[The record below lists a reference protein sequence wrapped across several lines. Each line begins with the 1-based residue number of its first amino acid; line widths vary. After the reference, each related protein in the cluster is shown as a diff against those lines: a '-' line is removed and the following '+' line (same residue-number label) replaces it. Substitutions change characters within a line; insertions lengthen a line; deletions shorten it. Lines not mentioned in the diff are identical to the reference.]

1 MSTIA
6 KSMMNTSTAEGD
18 RLRSVGLD
26 QTHTACSSDRC
37 KGKELRRVRFETKD
51 IRYRLAD
58 SVAKTGK
65 IAVARL
71 ASYYDD
77 IRNDYITIRTFLS
90 VKYRLISRR
99 DVRNIG
105 CIWSV
110 YLAFILF
117 VYYCRMKHVMNA
129 SSDSEKDVRRE
140 LYKKKKQNKKDKFS
154 KAIVYK
160 PVRITG
166 RKLEV
171 IPTMTLEEL
180 EIVMKKVPKN
190 FVLEPSSLLDLSVMD
205 KFRDLIGKFDSN
217 KMAVNKIMALFESI
231 SLLALNLYQAT
242 TRSHQVSILLMWV
255 QNRFASD
262 KSLLLNMTELVCW
275 FSHFKPSD
283 LSGTMKTLSSMWSGD
298 FGVTSFVNAFSSVSD
313 EECLVPNPGTPSC
326 VKEEECIVMNP
337 SSLPEVRLGPETV
350 GAPVNPEVSVSTY
363 TNSETV
369 RRFKAL
375 IQMFVD
381 AGMCS
386 VFGYDFDFSKSVH
399 VLDWVNTATHRFE
412 MVEFA
417 CSTIMYF
424 LERGYAAYDARNI
437 KYLFFSNDFVHAEL
451 EFREL
456 ENDLKMM
463 YGGDGHGDVNSI
475 SRLENKIVKLRD
487 IYKKDLC
494 TAKASQK
501 FVLSD
506 RIGKMNQMIIDVK
519 NLHKKVGQRKAPYAI
534 LFYGLS
540 GVGKSWCTGTIV
552 PSLLHAI
559 DCPTDPYYIR
569 TINQS
574 DDYDTMIDNSTLAIQ
589 VDDIANGQPGFEKKN
604 PLDCILR
611 FMNNVMCPANKADLK
626 DKGRV
631 FISPFIV
638 VCTTNAKS
646 LNAVSYSIEPISML
660 RRFDDHVTV
669 MCDAKY
675 MTDQKLDLTKWP
687 EYNKRIG
694 LPPLT
699 FKVERVTGMPPATP
713 GKAMDIK
720 YNVIT
725 WSKKDGTSIVMD
737 GVDWTILEPYL
748 NERAQS
754 KMAIQERYLSDLKRT
769 QNPLK
774 CKCGIS
780 FPNCKKHEADAIV
793 LRAPVRRMLWH
804 RRRNEECICKYRD
817 RNGDTCSSDVK
828 GRVLRSCY
836 WRKKFRI
843 SNYTSLAFNAIIGI
857 EAPKPIVEYRDRRYW
872 WIDSTLGNKNRKFKD
887 LTIVVSQVAS
897 VVPLV
902 VNPSSAYVVP
912 QPQLRVS
919 SWIDVDDSDDEF
931 SDADTV
937 DDDIFSDTSSLPD
950 LSDYDSDSTESS
962 IMRIDTQRY
971 FAIDTDT
978 PNSDDSIS
986 DTGSDSDYDRSYNA
1000 YMDYE
1005 DGLDPSAGQE
1015 DRKLT
1020 PDEQKV
1026 LDNWLIVVE
1035 WWDYLKDIDYRSRID
1050 LDRFDGAFKAVVP
1063 LIRYNCGR
1071 SIPISLH
1078 ENPICVI
1085 SPENPGFF
1093 DLRDDIPDGE
1103 IAQRTQEYMK
1113 FRRSILVCQN
1123 EVNRVEELSDDSD
1136 DDDPEFKR
1144 FDRAC
1149 AMLQLCKSGVLLAP
1163 FRFGG
1168 WLTRK
1173 TGSELSGVISGFS
1186 FNVISCLF
1194 SVSMCF
1200 SIPSLFLGVLSS
1212 ILVSGF
1218 WCIMCTAM
1226 YIGSTKLSLINFIR
1240 NFGDVREKISHYSRK
1255 VLKHKYHVVFGSIAV
1270 LAIGTMFYRN
1280 RKRKEPI
1287 MTPSGSQISVPV
1299 AKVNER
1305 SNNYWTA
1312 NKVSI
1317 SASCGVSGYQNTPE
1331 EMINTI
1337 APCVLRVRVY
1347 PKGIKSVADAAG
1359 STCETTCAI
1368 LMHGGLLVVPNHLVS
1383 GRMGCLI
1390 HAMRAEPGKVR
1401 NNADWILNEKDY
1413 YHVPG
1418 TDFAFLY
1425 TNSLGPSKDVRRFL
1439 PKIISKDAFRAK
1451 WYLKDKTTEGKFP
1464 IVKGNAIL
1472 GYDNATLVKGVGI
1485 YEGYNFSLV
1494 DEFGIGMK
1502 SEKGWCMS
1510 PLVSAT
1516 NPSCIHSFYLAGIGE
1531 THRSAP
1537 ILESYVNDAL
1547 EFFKNNGRML
1557 LPSSGVF
1564 APPEPISDNPGSRS
1578 PLSHL
1583 DKCEE
1588 EDVRFDYYGSRLS
1601 VGRRFCGK
1609 VRDTPFAPYIGKVFG
1624 CLHRWSSPI
1633 NIGSWKPWW
1642 TNLFNMGVKVKP
1654 FDPILLDIAQDD
1666 LRESLL
1672 KTCSD
1677 WRGLEGE
1684 TFQDVVFP
1692 VSMETAV
1699 NGVSGVSG
1707 CDRVKM
1713 NTSAG
1718 YPFCCS
1724 KSKVISEVPD
1734 DSYPCGVR
1742 LEPNEEV
1749 KKQTEHIFE
1758 CARND
1763 ERSNI
1768 VFTASVKDEPTLPTK
1783 EKVRVFAGCPVSY
1796 LIAVRMMTSMLVKF
1810 MTDNHLAFFTVAGAN
1825 AHDYDWTL
1833 VGAYLAA
1840 YSVTNCIAGDYSDYD
1855 KKILAMLMVRAVE
1868 LTCDMLRL
1876 AGYTE
1881 DQILICKNL
1890 MLESCY
1896 PIYEWNGD
1904 FINVCGTN
1912 PSGQPLTVW
1921 LNNLV
1926 NLLYQRYVFYTF
1938 YSKDNKFDDCVRI
1951 LVMGDDNIMS
1961 VKPGYEKYNHTSIK
1975 EVLENLG
1982 MKYTMAD
1989 KTAETV
1995 PYIPLEK
2002 ASLLKRSFIWSDD
2015 LECYLAPIEEKSIY
2029 RCLSSH
2035 MLANGD
2041 NSEAV
2046 VEHCGSMVD
2055 TALSEWFYFGEDV
2068 YNDRLKK
2075 MYELLGLAKM
2085 EVFGASLKSYKEQLD
2100 VFKCRILDSR
2110 CLYGIKPSMKWV
2122 CNFVRPVECLVED
2135 MEACASLPASISSR
2149 SGRRTDKTKCR
2160 TCPVC
2165 QLVTFLEVGCY
2176 NCDYRKEERRL
2187 RELAKNTVVEMDASS
2202 STYRTM
2208 AERRRQADLVL
2219 IERFGFVPEYG
2230 CSEWQELF
2238 EEQLG
2243 FCYSH
2248 DCYGAEEDCDLC
2260 YSEFLYKKRIGQH
2273 YGEGERSPDVLVV
2286 FEQRFKENGYWKSG
2300 KVTEME
2306 PSGGYMGYD
2315 LNPEYGFREVFVGR
2329 KHETH
2334 VDYGSV
2340 VGNRRSLVIVDCYQ
2354 TSDLFAVPKLFESG
2368 CWIATFGCPSLGIH
2382 HGSYFDDNDPRV
2394 LYRRGD
2400 WVLVIQ
2406 DGRLNDIYIGSLGS
2420 GKVTHYS

>member
-1 MSTIA
+1 MADHKFQETSVAGPSQARGPICSTVGEKVRA
-6 KSMMNTSTAEGD
+6 RVCAS
-18 RLRSVGLD
+18 RSSYLVM
-26 QTHTACSSDRC
+26 
-37 KGKELRRVRFETKD
+37 
-51 IRYRLAD
+51 D
-58 SVAKTGK
+58 SVVKTGK
-65 IAVARL
+65 VVVSRL
-71 ASYYDD
+71 GSYYDEKSVD
-77 IRNDYITIRTFLS
+77 FYVTFKQYFS
-90 VKYRLISRR
+90 VPYRFISRR

-105 CIWSV
+105 CIWSM
-110 YLAFILF
+110 YLSFILF
-117 VYYCRMKHVMNA
+117 VYYIRMKQVMNA
-129 SSDSEKDVRRE
+129 SSDSEKDIRRE
-140 LYKKKKQNKKDKFS
+140 LYKKKKQNKKDKFE
-154 KAIVYK
+154 KAVVIK

-166 RKLEV
+166 RKLEA
-171 IPTMTLEEL
+171 IPSMTLEEL
-180 EIVMKKVPKN
+180 ESIMSKVPKDL
-190 FVLEPSSLLDLSVMD
+190 VLEPSSLLDLSIMD
-205 KFRDLIGKFDSN
+205 KFRSLLSKYDSN
-217 KMAVNKIMALFESI
+217 KVAVTKIMALFESI
-231 SLLALNLYQAT
+231 SLLALNLYQAQ

-283 LSGTMKTLSSMWSGD
+283 LSGTMKSLTSMWSGEFSVAD
-298 FGVTSFVNAFSSVSD
+298 FIRTFIGASKEP
-313 EECLVPNPGTPSC
+313 EEPL
-326 VKEEECIVMNP
+326 VMNP
-337 SSLPEVRLGPETV
+337 SSVPEVRVGPETV
-350 GAPVNPEVSVSTY
+350 GAPVDPESSVHTY

-369 RRFKAL
+369 KRFKAL

-386 VFGYDFDFSKSVH
+386 VFGYNFDFSKSVH

-456 ENDLKMM
+456 ENELKMM

-494 TAKASQK
+494 TAKVSQK

-519 NLHKKVGQRKAPYAI
+519 NLHKKVGQRKAPFAV

-631 FISPFIV
+631 FISPFVV
-638 VCTTNAKS
+638 VCTTNIKRLSAD
-646 LNAVSYSIEPISML
+646 SYSIEPISML
-660 RRFDDHVTV
+660 RRFDEHVTV
-669 MCDAKY
+669 MCDPRY
-675 MTDQKLDLTKWP
+675 MTDQKLDITKWP
-687 EYNKRIG
+687 EYNRRIG

-699 FKVERVTGMPPATP
+699 FKVERVSGAASATP
-713 GKAMDIK
+713 AGPNGHSKMDIK
-720 YNVIT
+720 YNIVT
-725 WSKKDGTSIVMD
+725 WVRKDGSSILMD

-780 FPNCKKHEADAIV
+780 YPNCKVHEDKAKV
-793 LRAPVRRMLWH
+793 LRTPVLRMLYH
-804 RRRNEECICKYRD
+804 RRKKEECVCKYID
-817 RNGDTCSSDVK
+817 RNGVLCSSDVK
-828 GRVLRSCY
+828 GRKLRSCY

-843 SNYTSLAFNAIIGI
+843 SNYTDMAFKAVIGI
-857 EAPKPIVEYRDRRYW
+857 KPPKPIVEFHQDRYW
-872 WIDSTLGNKNRKFKD
+872 WINGDLGNKNRKFRD
-887 LTIVVSQVAS
+887 LTA
-897 VVPLV
+897 VVPPSSAPIIA
-902 VNPSSAYVVP
+902 NPSSAHVNP
-912 QPQLRVS
+912 QPQLRVNV
-919 SWIDVDDSDDEF
+919 WIDVDDSDDDF
-931 SDADTV
+931 SEAETMSE
-937 DDDIFSDTSSLPD
+937 DDVFSDTSSLPD
-950 LSDYDSDSTESS
+950 LSDYDSDASESS
-962 IMRIDTQRY
+962 IMRIDTRRF
-971 FAIDTDT
+971 FAIDMDT
-978 PNSDDSIS
+978 PNSDDSDDS
-986 DTGSDSDYDRSYNA
+986 SDSEYDRIRIANL
-1000 YMDYE
+1000 DYE
-1005 DGLDPSAGQE
+1005 DGLNPSSGEE

-1020 PDEQKV
+1020 TEEKKV

-1035 WWDYLKDIDYRSRID
+1035 WWDYLKDIDFRSRID
-1050 LDRFDGAFKAVVP
+1050 LDKYDKVYKAVLP
-1063 LIRYNCGR
+1063 LLHHNCGR
-1071 SIPISLH
+1071 SIPIALH

-1093 DLRDDIPDGE
+1093 DLCEIPCGE
-1103 IAQRTQEYMK
+1103 LDRRIEEYMK
-1113 FRRSILVCQN
+1113 FRRSVMVCQTQIN
-1123 EVNRVEELSDDSD
+1123 QCESEEEDGSD
-1136 DDDPEFKR
+1136 DDEVDFKK
-1144 FDRAC
+1144 FERAC
-1149 AMLQLCKSGVLLAP
+1149 SMLQMCKSKLLLAP

-1168 WLTRK
+1168 WLTHK
-1173 TGSELSGVISGFS
+1173 TGSELSGVIAGLSL
-1186 FNVISCLF
+1186 NVTSCLF

-1200 SIPSLFLGVLSS
+1200 SIPSLFLGIFASIILSS
-1212 ILVSGF
+1212 F
-1218 WCIMCTAM
+1218 WCINCTAM
-1226 YIGSTKLSLINFIR
+1226 YIGSTNLTLISFIR
-1240 NFGDVREKISHYSRK
+1240 NFGDAREKISHYSRK
-1255 VLKHKYHVVFGSIAV
+1255 YLKHKYSVIFGSIAV

-1280 RKRKEPI
+1280 RKRKDPI

-1299 AKVNER
+1299 VKVNER

-1312 NKVSI
+1312 NKVSV

-1347 PKGIKSVADAAG
+1347 PKGIKSVLDAGG

-1390 HAMRAEPGKVR
+1390 HAMRAQPGKVR

-1425 TNSLGPSKDVRRFL
+1425 TNSLGPSKDLRRFL
-1439 PKIISKDAFRAK
+1439 PKIISKDSFRAK
-1451 WYLKDKTTEGKFP
+1451 WYLKDKASQGEFP

-1472 GYDNATLVKGVGI
+1472 GYDNATLVKGVGV

-1494 DEFGIGMK
+1494 DEFGVGMK

-1537 ILESYVNDAL
+1537 ILESYVNDAM

-1557 LPSSGVF
+1557 LPSSGTF
-1564 APPEPISDNPGSRS
+1564 APPEPISDQPGSRS

-1588 EDVRFDYYGSRLS
+1588 EDIRFDYYGSRLG
-1601 VGRRFCGK
+1601 VGRRFSGK
-1609 VRDTPFAPYIGKVFG
+1609 VRDTPFAPFIGKIFG
-1624 CLHRWSSPI
+1624 CLHRWASPV

-1654 FDPILLDIAQDD
+1654 FDPILLDVAQDD

-1672 KTCSD
+1672 KTCSE
-1677 WRGLEGE
+1677 WKGLEGE

-1724 KSKVISEVPD
+1724 KSRVILEVPD
-1734 DSYPCGVR
+1734 DNYPCGVR

-1749 KKQTEHIFE
+1749 KRQTEHIFD
-1758 CARND
+1758 CAKKD

-1810 MTDNHLAFFTVAGAN
+1810 MTDNHLAFCTVAGAN

-1833 VGAYLAA
+1833 IGAYLAA
-1840 YSVTNCIAGDYSDYD
+1840 YSTTNCIAGDYSDYD

-1868 LTCDMLRL
+1868 LTCDMLKL

-1881 DQILICKNL
+1881 EQILICKNL

-1938 YSKDNKFDDCVRI
+1938 YDKKVKFDECVRI

-1995 PYIPLEK
+1995 PYITLEQ
-2002 ASLLKRSFIWSDD
+2002 ASLLKRSFIWDD
-2015 LECYLAPIEEKSIY
+2015 SLECYLAPIEEKSIY

-2041 NSEAV
+2041 NSEAI
-2046 VEHCGSMVD
+2046 VEHCGSMVE
-2055 TALSEWFYFGEDV
+2055 TALAEWFYFGEDV
-2068 YNDRLKK
+2068 YNDRRTKVL
-2075 MYELLGLAKM
+2075 ELLKEARM
-2085 EVFGASLKSYKEQLD
+2085 EVFSPILKSYKDQLD
-2100 VFKCRILDSR
+2100 AFKTRVLESR

-2122 CNFVRPVECLVED
+2122 ESFE
-2135 MEACASLPASISSR
+2135 
-2149 SGRRTDKTKCR
+2149 
-2160 TCPVC
+2160 
-2165 QLVTFLEVGCY
+2165 
-2176 NCDYRKEERRL
+2176 RKE
-2187 RELAKNTVVEMDASS
+2187 
-2202 STYRTM
+2202 
-2208 AERRRQADLVL
+2208 
-2219 IERFGFVPEYG
+2219 IESAPVM
-2230 CSEWQELF
+2230 S
-2238 EEQLG
+2238 
-2243 FCYSH
+2243 
-2248 DCYGAEEDCDLC
+2248 
-2260 YSEFLYKKRIGQH
+2260 
-2273 YGEGERSPDVLVV
+2273 
-2286 FEQRFKENGYWKSG
+2286 
-2300 KVTEME
+2300 
-2306 PSGGYMGYD
+2306 
-2315 LNPEYGFREVFVGR
+2315 
-2329 KHETH
+2329 
-2334 VDYGSV
+2334 VDS
-2340 VGNRRSLVIVDCYQ
+2340 
-2354 TSDLFAVPKLFESG
+2354 
-2368 CWIATFGCPSLGIH
+2368 
-2382 HGSYFDDNDPRV
+2382 
-2394 LYRRGD
+2394 
-2400 WVLVIQ
+2400 
-2406 DGRLNDIYIGSLGS
+2406 
-2420 GKVTHYS
+2420 